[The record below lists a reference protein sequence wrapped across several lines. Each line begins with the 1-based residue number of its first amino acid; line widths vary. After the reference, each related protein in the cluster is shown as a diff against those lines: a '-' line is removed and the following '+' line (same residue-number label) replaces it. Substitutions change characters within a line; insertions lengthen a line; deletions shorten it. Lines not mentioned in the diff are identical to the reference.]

1 MTNKT
6 HLSEQEQVGLINQST
21 DMIGKNYNPIKEEFR
36 KYLSEKL
43 KSASRY
49 LAALDNRVREYIRR
63 LVDPEADS
71 VFSYTTT
78 EDIIKC
84 IKILEDSDEFNIANE
99 KSSGLMHAALLQY
112 SSFISIIEI
121 KNKEI
126 AHPNNSK
133 DTVLNFEE
141 VSEISAQGKVCCHTL
156 EEPKTFK
163 GNKPRLLSYLPRPFK
178 KRNSNDTV
186 FSSIFSPAEVKRDS
200 HLLVSVFLHL
210 REETE
215 TVISLAKESDSFA
228 TRHGYRPLPCN
239 LSKGDIVDIQLS
251 IMGKTR
257 LFSEKQNIVWQGVI
271 TSCSFNYYVPSEL
284 DENELCCSAVLTVN
298 GIPIG
303 DMKFITRIVEQ
314 PIARNPKVVTQP
326 YEKIFISY
334 AHQDENTVK
343 HYAKAFQLLRRDVFF
358 DRDYLKAGDLFSQE
372 IEKYIN
378 SADLF
383 ILFWSENAAKSAY
396 VQKELALAL
405 PRAFPQIQPYEK
417 AKLRI
422 SPISINPQ
430 TELPANMKETYHF
443 EEIL

>member
-1 MTNKT
+1 MTEKT
-6 HLSEQEQVGLINQST
+6 S
-21 DMIGKNYNPIKEEFR
+21 NPIKEEFR

-49 LAALDNRVREYIRR
+49 MAVLDNRVREYIRR

-78 EDIIKC
+78 EDIEKC

-99 KSSGLMHAALLQY
+99 RSSGVMHAALLQY
-112 SSFISIIEI
+112 LFFISINERE
-121 KNKEI
+121 NKEF
-126 AHPNNSK
+126 AHSNNLK
-133 DTVLNFEE
+133 DTILDFEE
-141 VSEISAQGKVCCHTL
+141 DCYISASAEECCCIQMQKK
-156 EEPKTFK
+156 PKTIK
-163 GNKPRLLSYLPRPFK
+163 AEPYLLSYLPKLFK
-178 KRNSNDTV
+178 KRTSNDTV
-186 FSSIFSPAEVKRDS
+186 YSSIFSPAEVKRDS
-200 HLLVSVFLHL
+200 YMLVSVFLHL
-210 REETE
+210 QEETE

-228 TRHGYRPLPCN
+228 TRRGYRPLPCKLN
-239 LSKGDIVDIQLS
+239 KEDKVDIQLS
-251 IMGKTR
+251 IIGKTR
-257 LFSEKQNIVWQGVI
+257 LFFEKQTIIWPGKI
-271 TSCSFNYYVPSEL
+271 TSCSFDYYVPSEL

-303 DMKFITRIVEQ
+303 EMKFITRIVEQ
-314 PIARNPKVVTQP
+314 PIACNPKVVTHP

-334 AHQDENTVK
+334 AHQDEKTVK

-358 DRDYLKAGDLFSQE
+358 DRDYLKAGDIFSQE

-443 EEIL
+443 EEVL